1 MLIALVFVN
10 LMLIL
15 SDVFILTL
23 LGLISAKICGVNFKI
38 DPMMTLSIYALTLP
52 LILDAIL
59 DAINITTGFSVPY
72 FETIRLLIA
81 YIYVIAAIFMIK
93 YDLLKQKEE
102 LQKIIEVQK
111 QVKKEIAEEKTL
123 EENKDSENKDENN
136 AKDKKEEKTEE
147 ESPTLEKNREPD
159 GSEI

>member
-1 MLIALVFVN
+1 MLIALVFTN
-10 LMLIL
+10 LMFIL

-23 LGLISAKICGVNFKI
+23 LGLISAKICGVHFKI
-38 DPMMTLSIYALTLP
+38 DPMMALSIYALTLP

-59 DAINITTGFSVPY
+59 DAINITTGFNVPY
-72 FETIRLLIA
+72 FDAIRLLIA

-93 YDLLKQKEE
+93 YDLLKQREE

-111 QVKKEIAEEKTL
+111 QVKKEIDEEKTL
-123 EENKDSENKDENN
+123 EENKENENKDDTKE
-136 AKDKKEEKTEE
+136 KKEEKTEE
-147 ESPTLEKNREPD
+147 DSPVLEENREPD